1 MKQTDEELY
10 EELDEDL
17 IDEAQWDLA
26 GGKTSSGAGTG
37 DDFPQG
43 ATLGEAL
50 EVDILP
56 ERSGWAGLPDS
67 ELRLAEEELL
77 ALEQDSKFRE
87 EQEAK
92 RKAVQQLSAVNET
105 LTKQNNKLIKTLN
118 ESSVYMTKLKD
129 AVLILEKKL
138 EKSSLDNVKLL
149 YQNKA
154 LTSDSLNERQ
164 KQRLAEAVT
173 SAESIEEAKVIFET
187 LQNTVGSTSRKSQ
200 PNSLSEAV
208 QKSSSVILS
217 SRKENS
223 SNQNSNPTLDRWKFL
238 AGIDKQ

>member
-1 MKQTDEELY
+1 MKRCVFNGDEIFDEELYENNLLSETIDEELFEELDEELDEELY

-92 RKAVQQLSAVNET
+92 RKAVRELNAVNET
-105 LTKQNNKLIKTLN
+105 LAKQNKKLIKTL
-118 ESSVYMTKLKD
+118 
-129 AVLILEKKL
+129 
-138 EKSSLDNVKLL
+138 
-149 YQNKA
+149 
-154 LTSDSLNERQ
+154 
-164 KQRLAEAVT
+164 
-173 SAESIEEAKVIFET
+173 
-187 LQNTVGSTSRKSQ
+187 
-200 PNSLSEAV
+200 
-208 QKSSSVILS
+208 
-217 SRKENS
+217 
-223 SNQNSNPTLDRWKFL
+223 
-238 AGIDKQ
+238 DKIICIYD